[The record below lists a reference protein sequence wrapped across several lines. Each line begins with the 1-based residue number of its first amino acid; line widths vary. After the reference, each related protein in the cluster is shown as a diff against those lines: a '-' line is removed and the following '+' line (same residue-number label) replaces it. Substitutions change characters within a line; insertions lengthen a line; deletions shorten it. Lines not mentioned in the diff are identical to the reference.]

1 MGLFD
6 IFKREEPTAKADRL
20 VIEDEDTTEVDE
32 ELEEEEELLRDK
44 EAPEDREENGPFDE
58 DDDQD
63 VGNVIDF
70 GSLRIP
76 MVEGL
81 GLRLEVQEQT
91 KRLVAIALDHAGSS
105 VQVQAF
111 AAPRSSG
118 LWASV
123 REQLVEQLSK
133 QGGTVVERDTELGT
147 ALYAKVPVVAGGK
160 PERRVEFIGV
170 DGPRWF
176 LRGVITGQATVDD
189 EAHRKLYEIFRGLT
203 VVRGAHPVPPR
214 DLLPLKV
221 PEVMAQQMAA
231 AQAAAHAQQD
241 AALTPEQQVEKRA
254 QQKVRDQ
261 LRKQQNGGER

>member
-6 IFKREEPTAKADRL
+6 FFKREEPTAKADRL
-20 VIEDEDTTEVDE
+20 VIDDEDDTEVED
-32 ELEEEEELLRDK
+32 ELEEEEVLRDK
-44 EAPEDREENGPFDE
+44 EAPEDREENGPFDA
-58 DDDQD
+58 DDDHD
-63 VGNVIDF
+63 AGNVIDF
-70 GSLRIP
+70 GAIQIP
-76 MVEGL
+76 VVEGL
-81 GLRLEVQEQT
+81 GLRLEVQDQT

-123 REQLVEQLSK
+123 REQLAEQLAK
-133 QGGTVVERDTELGT
+133 QGGASEERETDLGT
-147 ALYAKVPVVAGGK
+147 VLHAKVPVIAGGK

-189 EAHRKLYEIFRGLT
+189 EAREKLYEIFRGLT
-203 VVRGAHPVPPR
+203 VVRGEQPVPPR

-231 AQAAAHAQQD
+231 AQAAAQAQQESK
-241 AALTPEQQVEKRA
+241 LTPEQRTARLA
-254 QQKVRDQ
+254 QQKVREHIA
-261 LRKQQNGGER
+261 KHQNGGEK